1 MELLALISVASY
13 NRLLIIP
20 IRLDPAS
27 TRAMQDEIKLLNE
40 KLDYL
45 KDGNRRLD
53 GLYYERGERIQ
64 KLESELDTCQ
74 NQNSGNQVLERMIE
88 GNVKI

>member
-1 MELLALISVASY
+1 MELLALISVAY

-20 IRLDPAS
+20 ICLDPAS
-27 TRAMQDEIKLLNE
+27 TRAMQEEINFLNG

-45 KDGNRRLD
+45 ENGNRRLD

-64 KLESELDTCQ
+64 KLENELDTCQ
-74 NQNSGNQVLERMIE
+74 NKNSGNQVLERMIE

>member
-20 IRLDPAS
+20 ICLDPAS
-27 TRAMQDEIKLLNE
+27 TRAMQDEIKLLNV
-40 KLDYL
+40 KLDDL
-45 KDGNRRLD
+45 NNGNRRLH

-64 KLESELDTCQ
+64 KLENELDTCQ
-74 NQNSGNQVLERMIE
+74 NKNSGNQVLERMIE

>member
-1 MELLALISVASY
+1 
-13 NRLLIIP
+13 
-20 IRLDPAS
+20 
-27 TRAMQDEIKLLNE
+27 MQDEIKLLNE

-64 KLESELDTCQ
+64 KLENELDTCQ

-88 GNVKI
+88 GNVKIWKSSNFVKYNVYQTVHVRWLPDAHEMPKS

>member
-1 MELLALISVASY
+1 MELLALISVAY

-20 IRLDPAS
+20 ICLDPAS
-27 TRAMQDEIKLLNE
+27 TRAMQEKINFLNG

-45 KDGNRRLD
+45 ENGNRRLD

-64 KLESELDTCQ
+64 KLENELDTCQ
-74 NQNSGNQVLERMIE
+74 NKNSGNQVLERMIE